1 VFVFPENSIKVF
13 APLFREAQAYVRAK
27 RILSKELEM
36 LSFKKILIL
45 FAALFCL
52 STTVLAVPRLDTP
65 TSQEQF
71 DSLLDGHKIV
81 NIVGDFLNFWEQARG
96 KRLSRQR
103 KLWMRLVESKHQ
115 EYFERAIYQNAT
127 PQNRLAVLNQFLVQ
141 IPPRINRLKE
151 FNKTAEEEIRI
162 ALYNFKMRFPFYHQ
176 RQDIYIGLSF
186 FMFDGSV
193 RSLKNEL
200 GIPDTLCLG
209 AEVLAD
215 YPNEQLQVAF
225 AHEFF
230 HLYHFNYL
238 FNQPS
243 LAQIRTAHFPLII
256 EGLAVAGAE
265 TVYPAMPPTLYLH
278 FTHKQLESQ
287 REELSTN
294 ARKFLELIKEDATA
308 DKYEPWFTDAGSE
321 SIPKRG
327 GYLLGYEVAQRIMA
341 MFTLDQI
348 VRMTPAQLREHVEEQ
363 LGAIAADRVLLL
375 ETSN

>member
-1 VFVFPENSIKVF
+1 
-13 APLFREAQAYVRAK
+13 
-27 RILSKELEM
+27 M
-36 LSFKKILIL
+36 LSFKKIFIL
-45 FAALFCL
+45 FAVLFCL
-52 STTVLAVPRLDTP
+52 SATALAVPRSETHP
-65 TSQEQF
+65 AQEQV

-81 NIVGDFLNFWEQARG
+81 NIVDDFLNFWEQARG
-96 KRLSRQR
+96 KRMSRQR
-103 KLWMRLVESKHQ
+103 KLWARLVESKHQ
-115 EYFERAIYQNAT
+115 EYFERGIYQNAS
-127 PQNRLAVLNQFLVQ
+127 PQNRAALLNQFLVQ
-141 IPPRINRLKE
+141 VPSRINRLKE
-151 FNKTAEEEIRI
+151 FNKTAEEEVRI

-200 GIPDTLCLG
+200 GVPDTLCLG

-215 YPNEQLQVAF
+215 YPLEQLQIAF

-230 HLYHFNYL
+230 HLYHFSFL

-278 FTHKQLESQ
+278 YTHKQFESQ
-287 REELSTN
+287 REELSAN
-294 ARKFLELIKEDATA
+294 ARKFLELIKEDATS
-308 DKYEPWFTDAGSE
+308 DKYEHWFTDAGSE
-321 SIPKRG
+321 NVPKRG

-363 LGAIAADRVLLL
+363 LSAISADRVLLL